1 MSNSWDNVLLQLT
14 SKLNTVAHDYNLPI
28 TCFVEGDN
36 LKNREIFVKF
46 LNVTNLERFI
56 PCARKHFNEEKENKS
71 NVIKI
76 FDYSKLKKNSKLY
89 SKTEAYKKNI
99 EDFYNDFIDF
109 CQVLNEEV

>member
-14 SKLNTVAHDYNLPI
+14 SKLNTVVHDYNLPI

-36 LKNREIFVKF
+36 VKNREIFVKF

-56 PCARKHFNEEKENKS
+56 PCARKHFNEVKENKS
-71 NVIKI
+71 NIIKL

-89 SKTEAYKKNI
+89 NKTEAYKKNI

>member
-14 SKLNTVAHDYNLPI
+14 SKLNTVARDYNLPI

-36 LKNREIFVKF
+36 
-46 LNVTNLERFI
+46 
-56 PCARKHFNEEKENKS
+56 
-71 NVIKI
+71 IKI

-89 SKTEAYKKNI
+89 NKTEAYKKNI

>member
-14 SKLNTVAHDYNLPI
+14 SKLNTIAHEYNLPI

-36 LKNREIFVKF
+36 IKNREIFVKF
-46 LNVTNLERFI
+46 LKVRNLEKFI
-56 PCARKHFNEEKENKS
+56 PCARKHFKEVKENKS
-71 NVIKI
+71 NIIKI
-76 FDYSKLKKNSKLY
+76 FDYSKLNKNLNLYKKS
-89 SKTEAYKKNI
+89 EAYTKNI